1 MQSLRFNRISICSEK
16 EQKAFS
22 QSFHPRKTLFLGGN
36 STGKS
41 TIIKSLFRAF
51 DTEPTGDLRGW
62 DYSAIVAVDFTVG
75 GLDYTTIRRGDLQA
89 LFRGRLLIGTTT
101 TSARWNEIFAEAV
114 GFPLQLMDREERF
127 RAATPSMYFLPFY
140 INQDGS
146 FFGSWDTFKSL
157 KQFDSNAIPHTL
169 EYFAQ
174 VRPFKYFELKARERN
189 AKSRFAELEVEAE
202 TLRRTRQ
209 RLRRSLKVS
218 PVKLSTAGFERE
230 VHELTK
236 VVTDLGVKQSKVRSD
251 IVEGQ
256 ELALQL
262 ADQIRLSEA
271 ALREHDADF
280 KCVGLATEEH
290 GAFRC
295 PTCHAEHDASFHTL
309 LELAEDARELYRL
322 KEQLQHNLISVSDRL
337 VRSRRESTALRQ
349 QYTEVSNLLAVR
361 HGSLTFNDVVKSQGA
376 DAAEQVIDGEI
387 ANIQA
392 ASQAATQ
399 LVADLAYDLKELL
412 GSHDGNGPLTAF
424 RNSFKEL
431 LAVADV
437 VEFSNVDS
445 WKLNKRPSDSGS
457 PGPRSVV
464 AYYGALWSVMQG
476 PDATLPSPI
485 VIDSP
490 NQNAQDRKHLERVMG
505 LLAEKTPANA
515 QVILCAE
522 DPSETF
528 QPDLVVELERERALL
543 EESQFDEVAS
553 RVFPLIERALEV
565 LANVRM

>member
-75 GLDYTTIRRGDLQA
+75 DLEYTTIRRGDLKA
-89 LFRGRLLIGTTT
+89 LFRGRILIGATT

-174 VRPFKYFELKARERN
+174 VRPFKYFELKGRERS
-189 AKSRFAELEVEAE
+189 AKSRLAELEVEAE

-209 RLRRSLKVS
+209 RLRRSLKAS
-218 PVKLSTAGFERE
+218 PVKLSTAGFEKE
-230 VHELTK
+230 VHELAK
-236 VVTDLGVKQSKVRSD
+236 VVTDLGAKQSKVRSD

-280 KCVGLATEEH
+280 KYVGLATEAH
-290 GAFRC
+290 GSFRC

-322 KEQLQHNLISVSDRL
+322 KEQLQHNLVSVNDRL
-337 VRSRRESTALRQ
+337 ARSRRESVALRQ
-349 QYTEVSNLLAVR
+349 QYMEVSNLLAVKR
-361 HGSLTFNDVVKSQGA
+361 GRLTFNDVVKSQGA
-376 DAAEQVIDGEI
+376 DAAEQVIDSEI
-387 ANIQA
+387 SKIHTD
-392 ASQAATQ
+392 SQAATL
-399 LVADLAYDLKELL
+399 LVAELAHDLKELL
-412 GSHDGNGPLTAF
+412 GNHDGNGPLTAF

-431 LAVADV
+431 LVVADV
-437 VEFSNVDS
+437 VEFSNIDS

-476 PDATLPSPI
+476 PDASLPSPI

-490 NQNAQDRKHLERVMG
+490 NQNAQDKKHLERVMG
-505 LLAEKTPANA
+505 LLAGKTPAKA

-528 QPDLVVELERERALL
+528 QPDLVVELDRERALL
-543 EESQFDEVAS
+543 EEAQFDEVAS
-553 RVFPLIERALEV
+553 RVFPLIERAVEE
-565 LANVRM
+565 LAGVRI

>member
-1 MQSLRFNRISICSEK
+1 
-16 EQKAFS
+16 
-22 QSFHPRKTLFLGGN
+22 
-36 STGKS
+36 
-41 TIIKSLFRAF
+41 
-51 DTEPTGDLRGW
+51 
-62 DYSAIVAVDFTVG
+62 
-75 GLDYTTIRRGDLQA
+75 
-89 LFRGRLLIGTTT
+89 
-101 TSARWNEIFAEAV
+101 
-114 GFPLQLMDREERF
+114 MDREERF

-140 INQDGS
+140 VNQDGS
-146 FFGSWDTFKSL
+146 FFGSWDTFKSI

-174 VRPFKYFELKARERN
+174 VRPFKYFELKGRERN
-189 AKSRFAELEVEAE
+189 AKSRLAELEVEAE

-209 RLRRSLKVS
+209 RLRRSLKAS

-230 VHELTK
+230 VHELAK
-236 VVTDLGVKQSKVRSD
+236 VVTDLGARQSKVRND

-256 ELALQL
+256 ELSLQL

-280 KCVGLATEEH
+280 KYVGLATEDH
-290 GAFRC
+290 GSFRC

-322 KEQLQHNLISVSDRL
+322 KEQLQHNLVSVSDRL
-337 VRSRRESTALRQ
+337 ARSRRESVALRE
-349 QYTEVSNLLAVR
+349 QYTEVSNLLAVKR
-361 HGSLTFNDVVKSQGA
+361 GRLTFNDVVKSQGA
-376 DAAEQVIDGEI
+376 DAAEQVIDIEI
-387 ANIQA
+387 SKIQA
-392 ASQAATQ
+392 ASQTATQ

-412 GSHDGNGPLTAF
+412 GNHDGNGPLAAF
-424 RNSFKEL
+424 RNSFREL

-490 NQNAQDRKHLERVMG
+490 NQNAQDKKHLERVMG
-505 LLAEKTPANA
+505 LLAGKTPANA

-528 QPDLVVELERERALL
+528 EPDLVVELERERALL
-543 EESQFDEVAS
+543 EASQFDEVAS
-553 RVFPLIERALEV
+553 RVFPLIERALEA
-565 LANVRM
+565 LANVGV